1 MLHQTSNE
9 SIISGEVLGAGA
21 FGVVL
26 KGLAVGILTNEQET
40 VVAVKK
46 LKETA
51 DKEVKRDVTSL
62 KQQLK

>member
-1 MLHQTSNE
+1 M
-9 SIISGEVLGAGA
+9 IGAGC

-26 KGLAVGILTNEQET
+26 KGQAYGILSTEEET

-51 DKEVKRDVTSL
+51 NNEVNEFKLFCQTISRISKFRRL
-62 KQQLK
+62 MLW